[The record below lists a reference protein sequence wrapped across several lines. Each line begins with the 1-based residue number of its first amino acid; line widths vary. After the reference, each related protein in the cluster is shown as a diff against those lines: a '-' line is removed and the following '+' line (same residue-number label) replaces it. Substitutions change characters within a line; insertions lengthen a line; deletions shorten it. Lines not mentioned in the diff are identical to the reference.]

1 MQLRALKVF
10 CDVVG
15 YRSFSRAAE
24 ENGISQSGASQVVHQ
39 LETGLGA
46 RLIDRSKRPFVLT
59 PAGETY
65 YAGCRRLVERYLAL
79 EEEIRT
85 MNQEPAGRLRVASI
99 YSVGLHYMNQCL
111 KRFMTQWPK
120 VNVRLEYQHP
130 NRVSDMVEHDQADV
144 GLISYPKSTRTI
156 TALPWR
162 EEPMLLVCHPQHR
175 LAASGVRTLGDLD
188 GEKMIGFDA
197 SLTIRREIDRVLD
210 QHGVEVDVV
219 MEFDNIE
226 TIKRAVEIDA
236 GIALLPEPTVAREVQ
251 AGSLSAVR
259 LPTDELK
266 RPIGIIHRR
275 GKELGKAARRF
286 IELLQDDLPKGA
298 GRKSKA
304 DPTPEAEPV
313 ADELVSAGTSNGHAS
328 NSNGHTGNGV
338 SEKHSAA
345 RLKANA

>member
-1 MQLRALKVF
+1 
-10 CDVVG
+10 
-15 YRSFSRAAE
+15 
-24 ENGISQSGASQVVHQ
+24 
-39 LETGLGA
+39 
-46 RLIDRSKRPFVLT
+46 
-59 PAGETY
+59 
-65 YAGCRRLVERYLAL
+65 
-79 EEEIRT
+79 
-85 MNQEPAGRLRVASI
+85 
-99 YSVGLHYMNQCL
+99 
-111 KRFMTQWPK
+111 
-120 VNVRLEYQHP
+120 
-130 NRVSDMVEHDQADV
+130 
-144 GLISYPKSTRTI
+144 
-156 TALPWR
+156 
-162 EEPMLLVCHPQHR
+162 
-175 LAASGVRTLGDLD
+175 
-188 GEKMIGFDA
+188 MIGFDA

-210 QHGVEVDVV
+210 QHGVEIDVV

-286 IELLQDDLPKGA
+286 IELLQDDLPKGT

-313 ADELVSAGTSNGHAS
+313 AEELVSAGTSNGHAS
-328 NSNGHTGNGV
+328 NSNGHSGNGA